1 MYIYICIYIYIIVL
15 YYIYIYIYIY
25 IILYIVLCY
34 IYIYIYYLFTYLCI
48 LMHTYA
54 AHSATMVLQSVVHNL
69 IRLCIA
75 KCCVENAQVAAQG
88 VLIHFLRLCQNW
100 VQVQLPV
107 SLHQTYTFACK
118 LDVKLALNPQIN
130 SRGPIHSRGPGADG
144 HHARH
149 REVQNGPAFGNLQ
162 RGLRSVHGG
171 ARACFVVGQA
181 TN

>member
-1 MYIYICIYIYIIVL
+1 MYIYIYYSTVLHIYILFY
-15 YYIYIYIYIY
+15 
-25 IILYIVLCY
+25 ILYCVTY
-34 IYIYIYYLFTYLCI
+34 IHIYIYYLFTYLCI

-107 SLHQTYTFACK
+107 SLHQTYIYKCK
-118 LDVKLALNPQIN
+118 LTL
-130 SRGPIHSRGPGADG
+130 
-144 HHARH
+144 
-149 REVQNGPAFGNLQ
+149 
-162 RGLRSVHGG
+162 LRVSLM
-171 ARACFVVGQA
+171 
-181 TN
+181 

>member
-1 MYIYICIYIYIIVL
+1 MISPYVVPRPSIMTSVYSCTYMMCIIINIMCTYIYVYIYIIVL
-15 YYIYIYIYIY
+15 YYIYIY

-107 SLHQTYTFACK
+107 SLHQTYIYKCK
-118 LDVKLALNPQIN
+118 LTL
-130 SRGPIHSRGPGADG
+130 
-144 HHARH
+144 
-149 REVQNGPAFGNLQ
+149 
-162 RGLRSVHGG
+162 LRVSLM
-171 ARACFVVGQA
+171 
-181 TN
+181 

>member
-1 MYIYICIYIYIIVL
+1 MCIYICIYIYYSTVL
-15 YYIYIYIYIY
+15 HIYIYYFIYCT
-25 IILYIVLCY
+25 VLH

-107 SLHQTYTFACK
+107 SLHQSYIYKCK
-118 LDVKLALNPQIN
+118 LTL
-130 SRGPIHSRGPGADG
+130 
-144 HHARH
+144 
-149 REVQNGPAFGNLQ
+149 
-162 RGLRSVHGG
+162 LRVSLM
-171 ARACFVVGQA
+171 
-181 TN
+181 